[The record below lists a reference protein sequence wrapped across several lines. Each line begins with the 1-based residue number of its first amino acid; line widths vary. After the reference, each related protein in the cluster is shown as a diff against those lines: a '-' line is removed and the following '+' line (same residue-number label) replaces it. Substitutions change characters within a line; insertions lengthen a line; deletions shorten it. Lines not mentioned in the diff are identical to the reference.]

1 MKCQAIRG
9 AITVEENTEEA
20 ILEATVFLLNQIISK
35 NNLVEEDI
43 VSMFFTATTDINAT
57 FPAKAARHLGFVNTP
72 LMCGQEIEVPG
83 ALAQCIRLIMHVNT
97 QKSKLELKHI
107 YERNAKILRPDHQH
121 SE

>member
-83 ALAQCIRLIMHVNT
+83 ALAKCIRLIMHVNT

-107 YERNAKILRPDHQH
+107 YEKNAKILRPDQQH